1 MKRGLSILAVFAAT
15 AVAASC
21 SSASDSGGSSSAEP
35 RSGGHI
41 TVGIIAPCG
50 LDKAQTSGCNFTNV
64 EVVDN
69 LTEQLPDTGEVV
81 PWLAESWE
89 VSPDGKSYVFHLK
102 DGVTFSNGEKFDAD
116 AVKLNFDNVVELGK
130 QGRAFQSSAYLQGY
144 QGSTVVDPRTIK
156 VTFEN
161 PKAGFLQA
169 LSEKPLGIIAPE
181 TINTKTPEERLAQ
194 GVIGSGPFVISNVV
208 QDQKIEVE
216 RRDDY
221 QWSSPK
227 NAHKGAA
234 YLDGI
239 TFQILPENGVR
250 TGALLSD
257 QIQVATTV
265 PSNDSENIKAQ
276 GFDIVSRSSAGVVYT
291 YYANVKDPVLGDEA
305 VRKAIQVGIDRNEIH
320 DTVFDEYQKVPTS
333 ILSTTHPNFT
343 DLSAGLAYNPDKA
356 KQILDSAGWIP
367 GGDGIREKDG
377 QKLSVGIQFS
387 ASSDKPLH
395 ELAQQELK
403 KIGVDLRIDQVSAGE
418 LTTNRN
424 AGNWQLLYGNLT
436 RPDPDVLVSS
446 FAPGYSQ
453 FFTKDY
459 DPQLQDL
466 LAAQSRELDPD
477 KRNQQTAEI
486 QRIIVEKG
494 YAFPATEGSQ
504 TQAAGPKVHG
514 LSFQAPWW
522 PSYVDA
528 WIES

>member
-1 MKRGLSILAVFAAT
+1 MKRGLSVLAIVAITAAI
-15 AVAASC
+15 ASC
-21 SSASDSGGSSSAEP
+21 SSTPDAVGVVGEP
-35 RSGGHI
+35 QTGGHL

-64 EVVDN
+64 EIVDN

-81 PWLAESWE
+81 PWLAKSWD
-89 VSPDGKSYVFHLK
+89 VSEDGTSYVFHLL
-102 DGVTFSNGEKFDAD
+102 DGVTFSNGETLDAE
-116 AVKLNFDNVVELGK
+116 AVKLNFDNIVELGK
-130 QGRAFQSSAYLQGY
+130 QGRAFQSSAYLLGY
-144 QGSTVVDPRTIK
+144 QGSTVIDPRTVQ
-156 VTFEN
+156 VTFN
-161 PKAGFLQA
+161 QPKAGFLQA

-181 TINTKTPEERLAQ
+181 TITTKTPEERLAQ

-208 QDQKIEVE
+208 QDQKIEVK

-227 NAHKGAA
+227 NAHQGPA

-239 TFQILPENGVR
+239 TFQILPENAVR

-265 PSNDSENIKAQ
+265 PANDSENISAQ
-276 GFDIVSRSSAGVVYT
+276 GFDIASRSSAGVVYT
-291 YYANVKDPVLGDEA
+291 YYANVKDPVLRDES
-305 VRKAIQVGIDRNEIH
+305 VRRAIQSGLDRNEIH
-320 DTVFDEYQKVPTS
+320 DTIFDRYQKVPTS
-333 ILSTTHPNFT
+333 ILSSTHPNFT
-343 DLSAGLAYNPDKA
+343 DLSADLAYDPDRA
-356 KQILDSAGWIP
+356 REILDRAGWKP
-367 GGDGIREKDG
+367 GSDGIREKDG
-377 QKLSVGIQFS
+377 QKLSVSIQFS

-403 KIGVDLRIDQVSAGE
+403 KIGVELRIDQVTAAE
-418 LTTNRN
+418 IITNRN
-424 AGNWQLLYGNLT
+424 SGNWQLQYGNLT

-446 FAPGYSQ
+446 FGPGFSLY
-453 FFTKDY
+453 FTEDY
-459 DPQLQDL
+459 DPELQSL
-466 LAAQSRELDPD
+466 LTAQSTELDPSQ
-477 KRNQQTAEI
+477 RNEQTAEI

-514 LSFQAPWW
+514 LAFQAPWW

-528 WIES
+528 WIEK

>member
-1 MKRGLSILAVFAAT
+1 MKRGLSILAIVATTAAI
-15 AVAASC
+15 ASC
-21 SSASDSGGSSSAEP
+21 SSTPDAAGAANEP
-35 RSGGHI
+35 QIGGHL

-89 VSPDGKSYVFHLK
+89 VSDDGTSYVFHLK
-102 DGVTFSNGEKFDAD
+102 DGVTFSNGERFDAD
-116 AVKLNFDNVVELGK
+116 VVKLNFDNITELGK

-144 QGSTVVDPRTIK
+144 QGSTVVDPRTVK
-156 VTFEN
+156 VTFDK

-194 GVIGSGPFVISNVV
+194 GVIGSGPFVISNVA
-208 QDQKIEVE
+208 QDQKIEVK

-227 NAHKGAA
+227 NAHQGPA

-276 GFDIVSRSSAGVVYT
+276 GFDISSRSSAGVVYT
-291 YYANVKDPVLGDEA
+291 YYANVKDPVLADEA
-305 VRKAIQVGIDRNEIH
+305 VRKAIQVGLDRNEIH
-320 DTVFDEYQKVPTS
+320 DTIFDEYQKVPTS
-333 ILSTTHPNFT
+333 ILSTNHPNFT
-343 DLSAGLAYNPDKA
+343 DLTADLAYNPDKA
-356 KQILDSAGWIP
+356 KQILDSARWKP
-367 GGDGIREKDG
+367 GADGIREKDG
-377 QKLSVGIQFS
+377 TRLTVSIQFS

-403 KIGVDLRIDQVSAGE
+403 KIGVDLQIDQVSAGE
-418 LTTNRN
+418 LIANRT
-424 AGNWQLLYGNLT
+424 AGSWQLLYGNLT
-436 RPDPDVLVSS
+436 RPDPDVLVSA
-446 FAPGYSQ
+446 FAPGFSQ
-453 FFTKDY
+453 FFTEDY
-459 DPQLQDL
+459 DPELQSL
-466 LAAQSRELDPD
+466 LTAQSTELDPS
-477 KRNQQTAEI
+477 KRNAQTAEI

-494 YAFPATEGSQ
+494 YAFPTTEGSQ

-514 LSFQAPWW
+514 LAFQAPWW

-528 WIES
+528 WIEQ